1 MGIEPTARFWRAAGF
16 EDQGDHQT
24 SIASSAALNARPA
37 RPLHRAEKDELLVQM
52 MSIPAIPVCI
62 VPISAACVKPVARR

>member
-1 MGIEPTARFWRAAGF
+1 
-16 EDQGDHQT
+16 
-24 SIASSAALNARPA
+24 
-37 RPLHRAEKDELLVQM
+37 M